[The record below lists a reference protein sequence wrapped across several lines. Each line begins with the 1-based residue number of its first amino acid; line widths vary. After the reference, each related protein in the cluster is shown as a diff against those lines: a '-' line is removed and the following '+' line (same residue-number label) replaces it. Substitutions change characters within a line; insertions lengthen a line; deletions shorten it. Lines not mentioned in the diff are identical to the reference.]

1 LSVRRR
7 AARAFFRDR
16 SSAMTDKIQLVKEG
30 AIGRL
35 IFNNPDKLN
44 ALSLDMWEGMGK
56 GIEQFEADPEVRVI
70 VLSGAGDKAFVAG
83 ADVSKYEEE
92 RMGENAQEHYAETGW
107 RAMMALYNS
116 SKTTI
121 AALNGYCYGG
131 GISVAVC
138 CDLRIGS
145 STLQVAQPALRYG
158 IGYRYKSLRL
168 VVDVVGAAPT
178 KELLLGG
185 MVWDAEACARKG
197 FVASIHAAGTEFD
210 DYIRKTAERIAVGAP
225 LTARQCKFSINTIV
239 KDPDQRDLDTNERL
253 FLDCYASADYK
264 EGVRAFAEKRKP
276 VFTGK

>member
-1 LSVRRR
+1 
-7 AARAFFRDR
+7 
-16 SSAMTDKIQLVKEG
+16 MTDKLIVTREG
-30 AIGRL
+30 PIGHL

-44 ALSLDMWEGMGK
+44 AISLDMWEGMSTGVA
-56 GIEQFEADPEVRVI
+56 QLEADPEVKVI
-70 VLSGAGDKAFVAG
+70 VVSGTGDKAFIAG

-92 RMGENAQEHYAETGW
+92 RMGENAQEHYAQVGW
-107 RAMMALYNS
+107 KGMMALYNS

-121 AALNGYCYGG
+121 AAINGYCYGG

-138 CDLRIGS
+138 CDLRYGS
-145 STLQVAQPALRYG
+145 STIQVAQPALRYG

-185 MVWDAEACARKG
+185 AVWDAEDCVKRG
-197 FVASIHAAGTEFD
+197 FVGKVLPAGAAFD
-210 DYIRKTAERIAVGAP
+210 SFINKTAERIAQGAP
-225 LTARQCKFSINTIV
+225 LTAQQCKFAINQIV
-239 KDPDQRDLDTNERL
+239 LDQDQRDLEKSEAM
-253 FLDCYASADYK
+253 FLACYASEDYK

>member
-1 LSVRRR
+1 V
-7 AARAFFRDR
+7 
-16 SSAMTDKIQLVKEG
+16 TDKIIIRKEG
-30 AIGRL
+30 PIGHL
-35 IFNNPDKLN
+35 VFNNPDKLN
-44 ALSLDMWEGMGK
+44 AISLDMWEGMGR
-56 GIEQFEADPEVRVI
+56 GVQQLEADPEVKVI
-70 VLSGAGDKAFVAG
+70 VLSGTGDKAFVAG

-92 RMGENAQEHYAETGW
+92 RMGENAQEHYAQTGW
-107 RAMMALYNS
+107 KAMMAVYHC

-145 STLQVAQPALRYG
+145 STIQVAQPALRYG

-185 MVWDAEACARKG
+185 MVWDAEDCLRKG
-197 FVASIHAAGTEFD
+197 FVAKTLPAGQEFQ
-210 DYIRKTAERIAVGAP
+210 DYVRKTAERIAQGAP

-239 KDPDQRDLDTNERL
+239 QDPDQRDLARNEEM
-253 FLDCYASADYK
+253 FLACYASEDYK

-276 VFTGK
+276 VFQGR

>member
-1 LSVRRR
+1 
-7 AARAFFRDR
+7 
-16 SSAMTDKIQLVKEG
+16 MTDKIIIRKEG
-30 AIGRL
+30 PIGHL
-35 IFNNPDKLN
+35 VFNNPDKLN
-44 ALSLDMWEGMGK
+44 AISLDMWEGMGK
-56 GIEQFEADPEVRVI
+56 GVEQLEADPEVKVI

-92 RMGENAQEHYAETGW
+92 RMGENAQEHYAQTGW
-107 RAMMALYNS
+107 KAMMAVYHC

-138 CDLRIGS
+138 CDLRFGS

-168 VVDVVGAAPT
+168 VVDIVGAAAA

-185 MVWDAEACARKG
+185 MVWDAEDCLRKG
-197 FVASIHAAGTEFD
+197 YVAKVSAAGAEFD
-210 DYIRKTAERIAVGAP
+210 EYVKKNAERIALGAP

-239 KDPDQRDLDTNERL
+239 LDPEQRDLKKNEEM
-253 FLDCYASADYK
+253 FLACYASEDYK

-276 VFTGK
+276 VFKGR

>member
-1 LSVRRR
+1 
-7 AARAFFRDR
+7 
-16 SSAMTDKIQLVKEG
+16 MTDKIIIRKEG
-30 AIGRL
+30 PIGHL

-44 ALSLDMWEGMGK
+44 AISLDMWEGMGK
-56 GIEQFEADPEVRVI
+56 GVEQLEADPEVKVI

-92 RMGENAQEHYAETGW
+92 RMGDNAQEHYAQTGW
-107 RAMMALYNS
+107 KAMMAVYHC

-138 CDLRIGS
+138 CDLRFGS
-145 STLQVAQPALRYG
+145 SSLQVAQPALRYG

-168 VVDVVGAAPT
+168 VVDIVGAAAA

-185 MVWDAEACARKG
+185 LVWDAEDNLRKG
-197 FVASIHAAGTEFD
+197 FVAKVLPAGAEFD
-210 DYIRKTAERIAVGAP
+210 EYVRKNAERIALGAP

-239 KDPDQRDLDTNERL
+239 LDPEQRDLAKNEEL
-253 FLDCYASADYK
+253 FLACYASEDYK

-276 VFTGK
+276 VFKGR

>member
-1 LSVRRR
+1 V
-7 AARAFFRDR
+7 
-16 SSAMTDKIQLVKEG
+16 TDKIIIRKEG
-30 AIGRL
+30 PIGHL
-35 IFNNPDKLN
+35 VFNNPDKLN
-44 ALSLDMWEGMGK
+44 AISLDMWEGMGK
-56 GIEQFEADPEVRVI
+56 GVEQLEADPEVKVI
-70 VLSGAGDKAFVAG
+70 VLSGTGDKAFVAG

-92 RMGENAQEHYAETGW
+92 RMGENAQEHYAQTGW
-107 RAMMALYNS
+107 KAMMAVYHC

-121 AALNGYCYGG
+121 AAINGYCYGG

-145 STLQVAQPALRYG
+145 STIQVAQPALRYG

-185 MVWDAEACARKG
+185 MVWDAEDCLRKG
-197 FVASIHAAGTEFD
+197 FVAKTLPAGQEFQ
-210 DYIRKTAERIAVGAP
+210 DYIRKTAERIAQGAP

-239 KDPDQRDLDTNERL
+239 QDPDQRDLARNEEM
-253 FLDCYASADYK
+253 FLACYASEDYK

-276 VFTGK
+276 VFQGR